1 MSSRASQRM
10 RFACWRASYVQKTK
24 VLHIAQLPKILAGSD
39 EREGC
44 WQLEQQP
51 EDAAADKLRS
61 LSMIAMTLLLN
72 FGLASRLADDCSG
85 GPRNVYRA
93 PALD

>member
-1 MSSRASQRM
+1 M
-10 RFACWRASYVQKTK
+10 RFAGWRASYVQTTK
-24 VLHIAQLPKILAGSD
+24 VLDLAQLLKILAGSD

-44 WQLEQQP
+44 RQLEQQP

-61 LSMIAMTLLLN
+61 LSMIAMTLLN
-72 FGLASRLADDCSG
+72 FGLATRLADDCSG